1 MASTH
6 RRLLNACRSKTLRA
20 NLERLLLAE
29 PKNWEKYYHG
39 DADELRLQRHFS
51 YSDRIRYYWPHPQA
65 SAAVDV
71 LVKRLEGR
79 TIPETLISQY
89 LGTLYPAVAA
99 GEVKATAHAL
109 MVEAVRNVVRGYN
122 RSIS

>member
-1 MASTH
+1 
-6 RRLLNACRSKTLRA
+6 
-20 NLERLLLAE
+20 
-29 PKNWEKYYHG
+29 
-39 DADELRLQRHFS
+39 
-51 YSDRIRYYWPHPQA
+51 
-65 SAAVDV
+65 